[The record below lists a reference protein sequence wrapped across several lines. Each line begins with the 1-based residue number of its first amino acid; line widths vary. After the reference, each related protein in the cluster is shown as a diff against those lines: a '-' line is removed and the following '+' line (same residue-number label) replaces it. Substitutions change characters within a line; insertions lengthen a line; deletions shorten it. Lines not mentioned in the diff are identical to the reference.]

1 MKKIFISYSWDGEEH
16 QEWVR
21 KLADSLEEDHA
32 YHVVWDGYDLD
43 PLSDKNFFMERAA
56 TNTDFILVV
65 ATEKYKEKADNR
77 NGGVGIET
85 YLAAA
90 RHWEMMTGKDKK
102 TNVITINREPDST
115 PNYLNGHLYVDFSK
129 DELFNDSLVEL
140 KRLLNAEPKFK
151 RPEKQIGVTS
161 LKSYNLT
168 KVSDIIVGAKNRIC
182 LINAAEETDFS
193 AGKKIKYEFWELRN
207 PGGVIAHVLALH
219 NNIIISQTLN
229 RAAEEIKERFQNIS
243 TLLILRPREKKKG
256 VESMDTILEKKGTR
270 ELLISMSTH
279 MMNIFGNIVSIQ
291 TSKILPLPTQLS
303 FIRVKRLLIRK
314 VKFTPQGLIRYRM
327 NY

>member
-1 MKKIFISYSWDGEEH
+1 M
-16 QEWVR
+16 
-21 KLADSLEEDHA
+21 
-32 YHVVWDGYDLD
+32 
-43 PLSDKNFFMERAA
+43 
-56 TNTDFILVV
+56 
-65 ATEKYKEKADNR
+65 
-77 NGGVGIET
+77 
-85 YLAAA
+85 
-90 RHWEMMTGKDKK
+90 
-102 TNVITINREPDST
+102 
-115 PNYLNGHLYVDFSK
+115 
-129 DELFNDSLVEL
+129 
-140 KRLLNAEPKFK
+140 LNAEPKFK

-168 KVSDIIVGAKNRIC
+168 KVSDIIGIGAKNRIC
-182 LINAAEETDFS
+182 LINAAEGTDFS

-207 PGGVIAHVLALH
+207 PGGVITHVLALH

>member
-168 KVSDIIVGAKNRIC
+168 KVSDIIGIGAKNRIC
-182 LINAAEETDFS
+182 LINAA
-193 AGKKIKYEFWELRN
+193 
-207 PGGVIAHVLALH
+207 
-219 NNIIISQTLN
+219 
-229 RAAEEIKERFQNIS
+229 
-243 TLLILRPREKKKG
+243 
-256 VESMDTILEKKGTR
+256 
-270 ELLISMSTH
+270 
-279 MMNIFGNIVSIQ
+279 
-291 TSKILPLPTQLS
+291 
-303 FIRVKRLLIRK
+303 
-314 VKFTPQGLIRYRM
+314 
-327 NY
+327 